1 MTWHAQLNCQ
11 RSTPPDGKSGPLN
24 RGDSNDDRTSS
35 SPNRSVGIY
44 PTGQLL
50 RLRLHL
56 AFVKSFSEFFFCG
69 PSAAR
74 LEGLWSAGR
83 RCSQLRHDHPGHNPE
98 RADAPLH
105 RPTAVW
111 GCAVP
116 SNYSGLWPLPPIY
129 QKQQELLLL
138 FLERPL
144 VKSNRN
150 DFRSGNRIGSP
161 VGSLNEANWA
171 GFQIAATPE
180 PSSMLLFL
188 TGALGLLVVIRR
200 RLVA

>member
-56 AFVKSFSEFFFCG
+56 AFVKSFSEFFCG

-116 SNYSGLWPLPPIY
+116 
-129 QKQQELLLL
+129 
-138 FLERPL
+138 RPL

-188 TGALGLLVVIRR
+188 TGALGLLSCNSEKVG
-200 RLVA
+200 RLAPSSNPD

>member
-24 RGDSNDDRTSS
+24 RGGSNDDRTSS

-111 GCAVP
+111 GCAVV
-116 SNYSGLWPLPPIY
+116 
-129 QKQQELLLL
+129 L
-138 FLERPL
+138 FRATTAAFGRCRLYTRN
-144 VKSNRN
+144 NRSCSCC
-150 DFRSGNRIGSP
+150 FWR
-161 VGSLNEANWA
+161 
-171 GFQIAATPE
+171 
-180 PSSMLLFL
+180 
-188 TGALGLLVVIRR
+188 GAQRR
-200 RLVA
+200 GICFCGRE